1 MTENEDSMYKNL
13 GDLLNQVLNK
23 GTIPHINCNNEEQN
37 QKENNN
43 QLKKDQNTKQ
53 NEQNQANSQNNK
65 TENGK
70 ITKNQTPINKKS
82 IRFFKKKEKQPST
95 VIKMHKH
102 TENIQFSPEITNAL
116 TTLDIAY
123 PFTINQLKRRY
134 RELCKLYHP
143 DKNTIK
149 NNKITIQKS
158 QNVYKS
164 IQLDINNITESYKL
178 LLKYFF

>member
-43 QLKKDQNTKQ
+43 QLKKDQITKQ

-65 TENGK
+65 IKNGK
-70 ITKNQTPINKKS
+70 ITKNQTQINKKS

-95 VIKMHKH
+95 VIKMHKY
-102 TENIQFSPEITNAL
+102 TENIQFSPEITIIQSL
-116 TTLDIAY
+116 TLTAIFSFDNVIK
-123 PFTINQLKRRY
+123 F
-134 RELCKLYHP
+134 KLPSKY
-143 DKNTIK
+143 
-149 NNKITIQKS
+149 NKAFPIITI
-158 QNVYKS
+158 
-164 IQLDINNITESYKL
+164 
-178 LLKYFF
+178 